1 MSKVNFTVDVPEE
14 YIVSF
19 EQDIYDYV
27 KEIGGT
33 PLDYHIFY
41 DDSWLK
47 ENDPHYR
54 KLISDRAKMSKHI
67 NDYRNKN
74 SH

>member
-1 MSKVNFTVDVPEE
+1 MSKVNFTVEIPEQFILDLE
-14 YIVSF
+14 KGVI
-19 EQDIYDYV
+19 DYV
-27 KEIGGT
+27 TDVGGKY
-33 PLDYHIFY
+33 LDYHIFY

-47 ENDPHYR
+47 DNDPHYR

-67 NDYRNKN
+67 SEYRNKS